1 MSGHIFMDESKE
13 RGYIIVAGVVMP
25 EGLTA
30 ARKAMRTLVMPGQ
43 RRVHFHT
50 ESPARRRQI
59 ITTIT
64 DTGARARIYTSS
76 GRRREIDAR
85 AACLQAVVTGAA
97 AVGAHMLLLEQDD
110 SLLWWDRKRLFELTR
125 QAGCAETLRYE
136 HHRGAAE
143 ELLWIPDAIAWCWSR
158 GGTWRQ
164 LVRPLIDDVHTV

>member
-1 MSGHIFMDESKE
+1 MDESKE

-59 ITTIT
+59 VTTIT
-64 DTGARARIYTSS
+64 DTGARTRIYTSS

>member
-1 MSGHIFMDESKE
+1 M
-13 RGYIIVAGVVMP
+13 AGVVLP

-43 RRVHFHT
+43 RRVHFHK
-50 ESPARRRQI
+50 ESTARRRQI
-59 ITTIT
+59 IATIT
-64 DTGARARIYTSS
+64 GTGARARIYTSS

-85 AACLQAVVTGAA
+85 AACLQAVVTDAA
-97 AVGAHMLLLEQDD
+97 HGAHMLVLEQDD
-110 SLLWWDRKRLFELTR
+110 SLLWWDRQRLFALTR
-125 QAGCAETLRYE
+125 QTGCADTLRYE

-164 LVRPLIDDVHTV
+164 LVHPLVDDVRPV

>member
-1 MSGHIFMDESKE
+1 MSGHIFLDESKE

-64 DTGARARIYTSS
+64 DTGARTRIYTSS

-97 AVGAHMLLLEQDD
+97 AVGAHMLLLEQHD